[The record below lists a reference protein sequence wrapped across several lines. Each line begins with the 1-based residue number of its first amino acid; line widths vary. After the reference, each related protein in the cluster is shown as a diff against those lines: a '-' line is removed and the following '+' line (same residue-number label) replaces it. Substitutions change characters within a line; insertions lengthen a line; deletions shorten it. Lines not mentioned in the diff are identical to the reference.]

1 MCIVTHLESLVVQ
14 CVEHLRTW
22 HAKSP
27 MNAKAVFDLTEWPHV
42 KSIKDDLKLLMQI
55 PIDGLL
61 LRKETYLS

>member
-1 MCIVTHLESLVVQ
+1 
-14 CVEHLRTW
+14 
-22 HAKSP
+22 